1 MGRNN
6 IIPPSRHWP
15 ANKINAWYLH
25 LKQSL
30 SSYLMKAELI
40 IKMYSHDLPN
50 KIQIIIVNFQS
61 FWVSQEILAQP
72 LSKSKTPTNNFH
84 LLWSIK

>member
-1 MGRNN
+1 
-6 IIPPSRHWP
+6 
-15 ANKINAWYLH
+15 
-25 LKQSL
+25 
-30 SSYLMKAELI
+30 MKAELI

-72 LSKSKTPTNNFH
+72 LSKSKTPTNNLH
-84 LLWSIK
+84 LLWSTK